1 MSEIDKVLREIEA
14 RLKKSTPG
22 PWEVQRFD
30 NEGGYIS
37 YQVEAFQDYDE
48 DSGPV
53 AWCSE
58 ITNLKYAKP
67 NAQLIAS
74 APTDLARLTKALRL
88 AVEGLEKLYAGE
100 RLADSKS
107 ALYKPF
113 LSKKAEAFVFSAL
126 AAITEE
132 INKL

>member
-1 MSEIDKVLREIEA
+1 MSEIEKVLSEIEV

-53 AWCSE
+53 ARCSE

-74 APTDLARLTKALRL
+74 APTDLARLVKALRL
-88 AVEGLEKLYAGE
+88 AVEALEWTRQINQEMNERYTICAIVADRATESLRAIEKELGE
-100 RLADSKS
+100 
-107 ALYKPF
+107 
-113 LSKKAEAFVFSAL
+113 
-126 AAITEE
+126 
-132 INKL
+132 